1 MRFKIIQI
9 FFLVLFS
16 TSIVFSQIKEPDAA
30 ALQSFYANLANAQI
44 SGINPK
50 KQIKL
55 KDLEADTI
63 IVVFFA
69 SWCRPCVFQA
79 EEVNRIKKEFS
90 RFNLQAVGI
99 GIDVEERKEF
109 KKLAAS
115 REFDYLVGEISDS
128 ETESLTKELLKIT
141 KEDAIPYTILINKGE
156 IKDIF
161 VGAGAGTNKRFKES
175 LGKLIDESNN
185 RTN

>member
-1 MRFKIIQI
+1 MTNKIFQI
-9 FFLVLFS
+9 LLFALFS

-30 ALQSFYANLANAQI
+30 ALKSFYQNLAIAEI
-44 SGINPK
+44 SGVNQK

-55 KDLEADTI
+55 ADLKAETL

-69 SWCRPCVFQA
+69 SWCGPCVVQV
-79 EEVNRIKKEFS
+79 EEVAKIKKEFS
-90 RFNLQAVGI
+90 EFNVQAVGI

-109 KKLAAS
+109 RKLAES
-115 REFDYLVGEISDS
+115 RKFDYLVGEVSKPS
-128 ETESLTKELLKIT
+128 TESLAKELLKIT

-161 VGAGAGTNKRFKES
+161 VGGGAGTNKKFRES
-175 LGKLIDESNN
+175 LSKLINESNN